1 MVQTLTFM
9 IDLIKAKLEERLK
22 QREQL
27 VANLHVINGAIDQL
41 KELMDECVKY
51 ESSEPV
57 KEEDAPG

>member
-41 KELMDECVKY
+41 KELMDECVKH
-51 ESSEPV
+51 ESSESV
-57 KEEDAPG
+57 KEEDTPG